1 MSLLHTIYGIHS
13 KEECVLDYDQF
24 KLSLA
29 KLGADFFDYEIDALF
44 NMIDIKRD
52 KLIDIDEWVE
62 IVCQESNLSV
72 SYTHLTLPTICS
84 VQISVVAGL
93 LKKKKQIKSN
103 QDKTVYKQMT
113 DQNHIH

>member
-1 MSLLHTIYGIHS
+1 MKKLRTKLDVKSMTGEESFMSLLHTIYGIHS

-62 IVCQESNLSV
+62 IVC
-72 SYTHLTLPTICS
+72 
-84 VQISVVAGL
+84 
-93 LKKKKQIKSN
+93 
-103 QDKTVYKQMT
+103 
-113 DQNHIH
+113 